1 MVAVH
6 SLKLC
11 LLVVASGLVLLA
23 LAVLIVLTNMVTLVI
38 TLAIFGTVIFLL
50 ARRGLAGAEEEFRAK
65 AG

>member
-1 MVAVH
+1 M
-6 SLKLC
+6 KLC